1 MSKAKQLSDFI
12 NEIPYD
18 NTASGLTA
26 VDVQGA
32 IDETRKR
39 FDKHFLLMGA

>member
-1 MSKAKQLSDFI
+1 MSKAKQLSDFV

-18 NTASGLTA
+18 NTTSGLDA
-26 VDVQGA
+26 VGVQAA

>member
-1 MSKAKQLSDFI
+1 MSKAKNLSDFV

-32 IDETRKR
+32 IDEIAAILENVLRTE
-39 FDKHFLLMGA
+39 